1 MRSGKM
7 QQMGRKKLYCSF
19 AAGLVVVSVI
29 IGFIWKGHGETKTIA
44 EEISLVR
51 TTVVGG
57 TGAVNNFTYSGEVR
71 GRYES
76 QLAFQVNGKIIKR
89 NVELGSIVRPGDV
102 LMQIDGKDIQQTVNS
117 NSAQVYSAG
126 SQLRLAESNLQRYR
140 QLYEQNA
147 ISQATLDQYENAYQ
161 VAVAGTR
168 QASAQYSQG
177 SNQLDYSTL
186 YADKAGI
193 VTSIT
198 AEAGQVVNAGNV
210 VITIVQEGEREIEIN
225 VPENRI
231 EEIRKTENLKVGFW
245 ALPTV
250 SVDAKVREIA
260 PMADKVTRTYKVRVS
275 LLNPPAEVKLGMTAT
290 VTVLNQGNNQ
300 QSTIYIPLTAIYQ
313 NGNTPAVWVVKDS
326 VLSLRTIKIGAF
338 GDNKIQVVE
347 GVNSGEI
354 IVTAGVH
361 KLREGQKVRMA
372 DGGPL

>member
-1 MRSGKM
+1 M
-7 QQMGRKKLYCSF
+7 QQMSRKKLYGSV
-19 AAGLVVVSVI
+19 AAGLVLVSMI
-29 IGFIWKGHGETKTIA
+29 TGLIWKGHGETKTVA

-51 TTVVGG
+51 TTVASG

-76 QLAFQVNGKIIKR
+76 QLAFQVNGKIVKR
-89 NVELGSIVRPGDV
+89 NVELGSVVNPGDA

-117 NSAQVYSAG
+117 SSAQVYSAS

-140 QLYEQNA
+140 QLYAQNA
-147 ISQATLDQYENAYQ
+147 ISQATLDQYENAYE

-177 SNQLDYSTL
+177 ANQLDYSVL

-231 EEIRKTENLKVGFW
+231 EEIRKSEKLKVGFW
-245 ALPTV
+245 ALPTIM
-250 SVDAKVREIA
+250 VDAKVREIA

-275 LLNPPAEVKLGMTAT
+275 LLNPPVEVKLGMTAN
-290 VTVLNQGNNQ
+290 VTVMNQGSNQ
-300 QSTIYIPLTAIYQ
+300 QSAMYIPLTAIYQ
-313 NGNTPAVWVVKDS
+313 NGNTPAVWVVKEG
-326 VLSLRTIKIGAF
+326 VITLRTIKTGGFA
-338 GDNKIQVVE
+338 DNKIQVVE
-347 GVNSGEI
+347 GVNQGEI

-372 DGGPL
+372 DGDHS